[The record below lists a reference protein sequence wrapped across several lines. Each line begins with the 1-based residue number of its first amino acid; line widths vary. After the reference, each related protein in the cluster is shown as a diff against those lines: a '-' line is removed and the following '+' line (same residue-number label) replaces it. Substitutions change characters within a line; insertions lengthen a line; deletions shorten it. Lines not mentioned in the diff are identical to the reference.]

1 MKSVSFNRNTSK
13 GFSLIELLLVLGVLA
28 ILLVAA
34 FVVYPQV
41 RDRNQA
47 NTEVSNLTTIKA
59 GVNNLYAAKGGNY
72 TGLTKGVANQAR
84 VFPASMN
91 NGTYTTGQ
99 AITSSWGGDVDV
111 AVNTA
116 AQGSYAANRTFT
128 ISYTA
133 VPSGVCLPL
142 VSGAAGNFTSI
153 RVGGTTGTG
162 ATAGTEVITSTGFSP
177 TDAATACSSSANP
190 SVAFISN

>member
-47 NTEVSNLTTIKA
+47 NTEASNLTSVKA
-59 GVNNLYAAKGGNY
+59 GINNLYAAKGGNY
-72 TGLTKGVANQAR
+72 TGLTTTVANQAR

-91 NGTYTTGQ
+91 QGTYTGDT
-99 AITSSWGGDVDV
+99 ITSSWGGEVDV
-111 AVNTA
+111 AVNDAATTA
-116 AQGSYAANRTFT
+116 AVTPNGVIAPNRSFT
-128 ISYTA
+128 ITYAS

-142 VSGAAGNFTSI
+142 VSSAANNFQGVT
-153 RVGGTTGTG
+153 VGSTN
-162 ATAGTEVITSTGFSP
+162 VLTSTGFDP
-177 TDAATACSSSANP
+177 AAAATACANNP
-190 SVAFISN
+190 TIVFTSN